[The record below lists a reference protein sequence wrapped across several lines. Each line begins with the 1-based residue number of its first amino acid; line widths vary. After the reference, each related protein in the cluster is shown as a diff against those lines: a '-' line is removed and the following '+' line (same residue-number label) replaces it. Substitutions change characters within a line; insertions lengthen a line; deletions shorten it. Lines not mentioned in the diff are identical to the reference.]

1 MTSAK
6 LIRHLK
12 KLLWVSSQHKLISKY
27 TKFHYHYAYN
37 SKTTG
42 RAFFTLFIQ
51 IKYATPDN
59 PNNLG
64 LKFNPKKTTSASR
77 TKADL

>member
-1 MTSAK
+1 M
-6 LIRHLK
+6 IIMH
-12 KLLWVSSQHKLISKY
+12 
-27 TKFHYHYAYN
+27 N
-37 SKTTG
+37 SETTG
-42 RAFFTLFIQ
+42 RAFFTLLIQ

-64 LKFNPKKTTSASR
+64 LKFNPKKPTFASR